1 MIHIDS
7 KRALILVVIGIGA
20 LNGPQSVL
28 AEEADILDTLSS
40 EQAVTVAMGYE
51 KPVNLAPAVATVI
64 TAEDIKRM
72 GATTIE
78 EALESAYRVCAFQQ
92 SPQCLRHQGRVP
104 LERCQTHRS
113 VARACLGGSM
123 VRMPPPV
130 SSTSSR
136 RPWRTFRI
144 PSRIEVRIVRHL

>member
-40 EQAVTVAMGYE
+40 EQAVTVATGYE

-72 GATTIE
+72 GA
-78 EALESAYRVCAFQQ
+78 R
-92 SPQCLRHQGRVP
+92 P
-104 LERCQTHRS
+104 
-113 VARACLGGSM
+113 
-123 VRMPPPV
+123 
-130 SSTSSR
+130 SR
-136 RPWRTFRI
+136 RPWSPYRVCTSQQLMPSI
-144 PSRIEVRIVRHL
+144 P

>member
-20 LNGPQSVL
+20 LNGPKSVL

-40 EQAVTVAMGYE
+40 EQAVTVATGYE

-78 EALESAYRVCAFQQ
+78 EALESVPGLHVSTVDAINSVTQIRGINSRLLVMVNNIPLVQGLLNAYGIKDAF
-92 SPQCLRHQGRVP
+92 L
-104 LERCQTHRS
+104 
-113 VARACLGGSM
+113 
-123 VRMPPPV
+123 
-130 SSTSSR
+130 
-136 RPWRTFRI
+136 W
-144 PSRIEVRIVRHL
+144 PS

>member
-40 EQAVTVAMGYE
+40 EQAVTVATGYE
-51 KPVNLAPAVATVI
+51 KPINLAPAVATVI

-78 EALESAYRVCAFQQ
+78 EALESVPGLQSQQ
-92 SPQCLRHQGRVP
+92 L
-104 LERCQTHRS
+104 
-113 VARACLGGSM
+113 
-123 VRMPPPV
+123 MP
-130 SSTSSR
+130 S
-136 RPWRTFRI
+136 I
-144 PSRIEVRIVRHL
+144 P